1 MSATNGVNS
10 LIRAIA
16 VNGGDIYVAGS
27 FTQAGG
33 VLANN
38 VARWNE
44 QYNLWSPLGTG
55 AANGVTGGASSGVN
69 TLKISGNFVYAGG
82 SFTQAGGAAASN
94 IARYDLTTGV
104 WSSLGAGAANGTNDR
119 VNDIEVGGNE
129 EIGNDLCVTNL
140 FFYCDP
146 SNATQDTLVAG
157 CGESD
162 IPNSVS

>member
-1 MSATNGVNS
+1 MNRFRFLLSLMLVLALVGGVGLLYRGAAACQALSAASAAFSKAARPSAFGQPTYTGLQWDPRLSATNGVNG

-69 TLKISGNFVYAGG
+69 TLKISGNFV
-82 SFTQAGGAAASN
+82 
-94 IARYDLTTGV
+94 
-104 WSSLGAGAANGTNDR
+104 
-119 VNDIEVGGNE
+119 
-129 EIGNDLCVTNL
+129 
-140 FFYCDP
+140 
-146 SNATQDTLVAG
+146 
-157 CGESD
+157 
-162 IPNSVS
+162 